1 VSVSLRQVTA
11 FLAVAEAGSFTRAA
25 DQLKLAQPA
34 LSQAVRELEA
44 ALGLR
49 LFDRTTRR
57 VELTAAGREFRDAT
71 VKIVGDLDFAVRN
84 ARDLA
89 GRKRGRVVVAAPPL
103 LAAAVLPQAIV
114 EFSAQYPD
122 VQISVVDA
130 PTTNI
135 VDVVRSGGADCGIGT
150 FPAGETGIQQTALMR
165 DRLLLFCRADSAFG
179 SVASVTWRELHR
191 QPIVALS
198 PTSAIRRLV
207 EIGFESA
214 QIPLTPVYEVHQI
227 VTALSLVK
235 AGLGIA
241 VLPTYAYSEAR
252 FRDVVARPLGEPE
265 IGRDITMIH
274 ADGRSIS
281 PAVSAFAPIVRR
293 VIRRLAPKLR

>member
-1 VSVSLRQVTA
+1 MSVSLRQVTA

-25 DQLKLAQPA
+25 DQLKVAQPA
-34 LSQAVRELEA
+34 LSQAIRELETS
-44 ALGLR
+44 LGLR

-71 VKIVGDLDFAVRN
+71 VKIVDDLDFAVRN

-89 GRKRGRVVVAAPPL
+89 GRKRGRMVVAAPPL

-114 EFSAQYPD
+114 EFSSQYPD

-130 PTTNI
+130 PTTSI

-150 FPAGETGIQQTALMR
+150 FPAGESGVQQTALMR
-165 DRLLLFCRADSAFG
+165 DRLLLFCRADSPFAKAE
-179 SVASVTWRELHR
+179 SVRWSDLFR
-191 QPIVALS
+191 QPLIALS

-214 QIPLTPVYEVHQI
+214 QIPLTPAYEVHQM
-227 VTALSLVK
+227 VTALSLIK
-235 AGLGIA
+235 AGLGVA
-241 VLPTYAYSEAR
+241 VLPTYAYSEAK
-252 FRDVVARPLGEPE
+252 FRQVVAKPLVEPE
-265 IGRDITMIH
+265 IGRDISMIH
-274 ADGRSIS
+274 ADGRSIT
-281 PAVSAFAPIVRR
+281 PAVSAFIPIVRI
-293 VIRRLAPKLR
+293 VIRRLAPTL

>member
-1 VSVSLRQVTA
+1 MSVSLRQVTA

-25 DQLKLAQPA
+25 DQLKVAQPA
-34 LSQAVRELEA
+34 LSQAIRELETS
-44 ALGLR
+44 LGLR

-89 GRKRGRVVVAAPPL
+89 GRKRGRMVVAAPPL

-114 EFSAQYPD
+114 EFSTQYPD

-130 PTTNI
+130 PTTSI

-150 FPAGETGIQQTALMR
+150 FPAGESGVQQTALMR
-165 DRLLLFCRADSAFG
+165 DRLLLFCRADSPFAKAE
-179 SVASVTWRELHR
+179 SVRWSDLFR
-191 QPIVALS
+191 QPLIALS

-214 QIPLTPVYEVHQI
+214 QIPLTPAYEVHQM
-227 VTALSLVK
+227 VTALSLIK
-235 AGLGIA
+235 AGLGVA
-241 VLPTYAYSEAR
+241 VLPTYAYSEAK
-252 FRDVVARPLGEPE
+252 FRQVVAKPLVEPE
-265 IGRDITMIH
+265 IGRDISMIH
-274 ADGRSIS
+274 ADGRSIT
-281 PAVSAFAPIVRR
+281 PAVSAFIPIVRI
-293 VIRRLAPKLR
+293 VIRRLAPTL

>member
-1 VSVSLRQVTA
+1 MSVSLRQVTA

-25 DQLKLAQPA
+25 DQLKVAQPA
-34 LSQAVRELEA
+34 LSQAIRELETS
-44 ALGLR
+44 LGLR

-89 GRKRGRVVVAAPPL
+89 GRKRGRMVVAAPPL

-114 EFSAQYPD
+114 EFSSQYPD

-130 PTTNI
+130 PTTSI

-150 FPAGETGIQQTALMR
+150 FPAGESGVQQTALMR
-165 DRLLLFCRADSAFG
+165 DRLLLFCRADSPFAKAE
-179 SVASVTWRELHR
+179 SVRWSDLFR
-191 QPIVALS
+191 QPLIALS

-214 QIPLTPVYEVHQI
+214 QIPLTPAYEVHQM
-227 VTALSLVK
+227 VTALSLIK
-235 AGLGIA
+235 AGLGVA
-241 VLPTYAYSEAR
+241 VLPTYAYSEAK
-252 FRDVVARPLGEPE
+252 FRQVVAKPLVEPE
-265 IGRDITMIH
+265 IGRDISMIH
-274 ADGRSIS
+274 ADGRSIT
-281 PAVSAFAPIVRR
+281 PAVSAFIPIVRI
-293 VIRRLAPKLR
+293 VIRRLAPTL

>member
-1 VSVSLRQVTA
+1 MSVSLRQVTA
-11 FLAVAEAGSFTRAA
+11 FLAVADTGSFTRAA
-25 DQLKLAQPA
+25 EQLKLAQPA

-57 VELTAAGREFRDAT
+57 VELTAAGREFRDAA
-71 VKIVGDLDFAVRN
+71 VRIVGDLDFAVRN

-122 VQISVVDA
+122 IQIAVVDA

-135 VDVVRSGGADCGIGT
+135 VEVVRSGGADCGVGT
-150 FPAGETGIQQTALMR
+150 FPAGESGIQQIALMR
-165 DRLLLFCRADSAFG
+165 DRLLLFCRADSPFAQ
-179 SVASVTWRELHR
+179 SASVRWSDLHR
-191 QPIVALS
+191 QPLIALS

-207 EIGFESA
+207 EIGFETA
-214 QIPLTPVYEVHQI
+214 QIPLTPSYEVHQI
-227 VTALSLVK
+227 VTALALVQ
-235 AGLGIA
+235 ANLGIA
-241 VLPTYAYSEAR
+241 VLPTYAYSEAQSR
-252 FRDVVARPLGEPE
+252 QVVARPLCDPE
-265 IGRDITMIH
+265 IGRDIMVIH
-274 ADGRSIS
+274 ADGRSVS
-281 PAVSAFAPIVRR
+281 PAVSAFVPIVRS
-293 VIRRLAPKLR
+293 VIRRLAPSL